1 MEGSDDLIKEVFY
14 FVYILR
20 SIKNDGLYVGL
31 TNNLPRRFSEHN
43 RKKSFS
49 TKSYAPWQLIFYEAY
64 LNKDDAERRE
74 RYLKTNQG
82 ARVVKRMLKEYFYKK
97 EKRGI

>member
-31 TNNLPRRFSEHN
+31 TNSLPRRFSEHN
-43 RKKSFS
+43 RKKVFQPSLTLPGS
-49 TKSYAPWQLIFYEAY
+49 
-64 LNKDDAERRE
+64 
-74 RYLKTNQG
+74 
-82 ARVVKRMLKEYFYKK
+82 
-97 EKRGI
+97 